1 MKEFQ
6 QRVKQIE
13 CGIVLDHLDPYTNY
27 KAQKIL
33 GIEDLPALVIRN
45 YPSRTMN
52 KKDVVKVE
60 VENEEEL
67 NKLLNRIS
75 KNESKI
81 AFLAKNCTLTVIR
94 NASVA
99 EKHKVMD
106 KLKEALQKDGLVEK
120 VFKCTNYNCV
130 SNQEKDGKPKF
141 MVHLKNGGYQASC
154 HYCNEIMTEQQI
166 KDNIL

>member
-33 GIEDLPALVIRN
+33 GIEQLPALVIRN

-52 KKDVVKVE
+52 KKDVIKVE
-60 VENEEEL
+60 VETEEKL
-67 NKLLNRIS
+67 DKLLKTIR

-81 AFLAKNCTLTVIR
+81 ALLSKNCTLTVIR
-94 NASVA
+94 EGKVA
-99 EKHKVMD
+99 EKHKAMD
-106 KLKEALQKDGLVEK
+106 KLKEALQENDTIER

-130 SNQEKDGKPKF
+130 SNQEKDGEAKF
-141 MVHLKNGGYQASC
+141 KVTIKNGEYKASC
-154 HYCNEIMTEQQI
+154 KYCDQAMTEQEI
-166 KDNIL
+166 KDNII